1 VVVVDEVEV
10 VVVIV
15 VVVVVVVVG
24 GGGTYVKIPIWSQPE
39 FPKALV
45 APIWIGVGVLGVKL
59 KDIIE
64 VVPSGTAVAK
74 AWVHEE
80 SLNKL

>member
-1 VVVVDEVEV
+1 VVVLVLEVE
-10 VVVIV
+10 
-15 VVVVVVVVG
+15 VVVVVG
-24 GGGTYVKIPIWSQPE
+24 GGGTNVKIPIWSQPE

-45 APIWIGVGVLGVKL
+45 APIKIGVGVLGVKL